1 MIFQED
7 AEKSMDDFLKDDK
20 QSIDAIRE
28 DTRKKTFDLLSPLH
42 TQFPYLLPEARA
54 LIKKMRTSLFKAIAT
69 NDKPAF
75 IQLINEGYAFETTAK
90 SKSTVLHLA
99 SRFGHGEL
107 VLEIIRLHPRMVEA
121 HANPWL
127 GCALNNEDQSPLF
140 LACHN
145 GHPHVVEL
153 ILKQPWMVEFEED
166 NPDMNCLHVA
176 VSRGHTYVAR
186 RILEAC
192 PNFAPKTD
200 DMGLSALHY
209 ACSGDNL
216 EITKM
221 LLGLDPGLAVKFDNN
236 GYTPLHLAA
245 MNAKDAILEE
255 FLAMVPTSFQLL
267 TREGETVF
275 HLTVRF
281 NRFNAFVWLAQ
292 NFGDT
297 DLFHQPDKSGN
308 TILHLAASAGRHRLA
323 DYIINKTR
331 VEINFRN
338 SGGHTV
344 LDILDQAGSSSKNKH
359 LKDMIIEKANG
370 KRSIEL
376 SSLMPVP
383 VIERTSPQPLAH
395 EERPEDVRD
404 EELKIPLESGT
415 HSESRFELSTDD
427 KLDNHTTGHLPA
439 LYIEMNSGVD
449 FLNHQVEEKSEIQD
463 DNQSELRP
471 ALSNR
476 TRQNEIYKEALQNA
490 RNTIILVAV
499 LIATVTFTAGI
510 SPPGGVYQEG
520 PMKGKSTVGR
530 TTSFK
535 VFMISNNIALFSSL
549 CIVIVLVSIIPF
561 QRKPLVRL
569 LVVAHKIMWVAVS
582 SMATAYVAATWVI
595 IPHDRGTT
603 WTLEVVFCFS
613 VGTVGTI
620 FVYLGLVLVRHW
632 LMKLKTRREKHT
644 KSKGK
649 KEIEEAAAAADK
661 FEVITSSGHWREKHT
676 KWKAMK
682 EIEEAGAAAD
692 DKSEDFTLSSYSDV
706 DSARRLGLGY
716 HVY

>member
-1 MIFQED
+1 
-7 AEKSMDDFLKDDK
+7 
-20 QSIDAIRE
+20 
-28 DTRKKTFDLLSPLH
+28 
-42 TQFPYLLPEARA
+42 
-54 LIKKMRTSLFKAIAT
+54 MRTSLFKAIAT

-121 HANPWL
+121 RNKKGETPLHEACRNGYPKVVMLLLDANPWL

-176 VSRGHTYVAR
+176 VSRGHTYVAI
-186 RILEAC
+186 RILEVC
-192 PNFAPKTD
+192 PTFAPKTD

-209 ACSGDNL
+209 ACSGNNL

-281 NRFNAFVWLAQ
+281 NRFNALVWLAQ

-370 KRSIEL
+370 ERSIEL

-395 EERPEDVRD
+395 DERPEDVRD

-476 TRQNEIYKEALQNA
+476 TRYSSNCLCRHKHLSQRHRRDLLELHKVRQNRQNEIYKEALQNA

-661 FEVITSSGHWREKHT
+661 FEVITSSGQYWREKHT

-692 DKSEDFTLSSYSDV
+692 DKSEDVTLSSYSDV